1 MKVQFTG
8 WPAFVLF
15 LAVFLTVYAPVVL
28 TPYAFNDD
36 FFNLAEALQKSQSG
50 LIIQKISEGR
60 PLHALL
66 TDVISFRATRDIGGL
81 RYLRFV
87 GVLGITVLAWS
98 VFRLLV
104 RTGCGHAQSFCV
116 CVIMATT
123 PSFQIYAA
131 WATTA
136 FYSYS
141 ALVSG
146 LAFALA
152 ERAVDEQR
160 RLPKWLL
167 GAGAS
172 LALLIALTIYQ
183 PAAMFFWVFAAVV
196 VLKPETPQRDM
207 IRRLVGYCFIV
218 MTGLLLGFG
227 VYILG
232 SLYLDHLARGG
243 LVQDIP
249 RKAVWFFRDP
259 LPNAVNFVSLSPSHW
274 LFPEGPLFVDRF
286 HRAVNISIGGSIFIF
301 VLGGLAL
308 YFQGTRKERLQ
319 KLGVAVSLLP
329 LSYLPQLVAFNRSAV
344 YRGLLSLT
352 SIVVVYMFFAFQGYA
367 QHLRRPLSSFGAN
380 AVIGSVAL
388 ASALLATYHVQTYF
402 VAPQV
407 QELEIMRSQ
416 LTQKDLSSVRGI
428 YVICSTW
435 RDTLA
440 PLVRYDEFGF
450 PSSAVSWAARAM
462 VFLLLRDMA
471 PDYAHLPI
479 TVVSADDPIE
489 PSSDSL
495 VVDMRNLR
503 LQAQRDDSGP

>member
-1 MKVQFTG
+1 MT
-8 WPAFVLF
+8 F
-15 LAVFLTVYAPVVL
+15 LILPKRC
-28 TPYAFNDD
+28 
-36 FFNLAEALQKSQSG
+36 QKNQSG
-50 LIIQKISEGR
+50 PIIQKIAEGR

-66 TDVISFRATRDIGGL
+66 TDVISLTAARDIGDL

-87 GVLGITVLAWS
+87 GVLGIAVLAWS

-104 RTGCGHAQSFCV
+104 RTGWGQVQSFCV

-123 PSFQIYAA
+123 PSFQVYAA

-152 ERAVDEQR
+152 DRAFDEQS

-196 VLKPETPQRDM
+196 VLKPETSQRDM
-207 IRRLVGYCFIV
+207 LRRLGWYCMIV
-218 MTGLLLGFG
+218 TAGLLLGFV
-227 VYILG
+227 VYLLG
-232 SLYLDHLARGG
+232 SYLYLDHLSRGG
-243 LVQDIP
+243 LVQDIL
-249 RKAVWFFRDP
+249 RKVVWFFRDP

-274 LFPEGPLFVDRF
+274 LFPEKPLFVDRF
-286 HRAVNISIGGSIFIF
+286 HRAVNISLGGSIFIF
-301 VLGGLAL
+301 VLGGLTL

-329 LSYLPQLVAFNRSAV
+329 LSYLPQLVAFHRSAV

-352 SIVVVYMFFAFQGYA
+352 SIVVMYMFIAFRGYA
-367 QHLRRPLSSFGAN
+367 QHLRYSLSPFWAHI
-380 AVIGSVAL
+380 ALGSVAL
-388 ASALLATYHVQTYF
+388 VSALSATYHVQTYF
-402 VAPQV
+402 VAPQA

-416 LTQKDLSSVRGI
+416 LAQEDISSVRGI

-450 PSSAVSWAARAM
+450 PSSATSWTASAM
-462 VFLLLRDMA
+462 VFLLLREMA

-479 TVVSADDPIE
+479 TVVSADAPIE
-489 PSSDSL
+489 PPPDSL

-503 LQAQRDDSGP
+503 LQAQRDDRGV